1 MPKQFITIVLT
12 LLSTIIPLAGAP
24 DTPYPFDTVIAYQ
37 HVLDRDQ
44 QDLADLVY
52 KSLSSYDYEVEL
64 PHPVSVECIDAVL
77 ENILND
83 YPELFHVGD
92 SYAYYYAGPDESYG
106 IEGIS
111 FTPAMGRDEAEAT
124 WAAMTAVHGQISEV
138 MPLEWSD
145 FEKELF
151 IHDVLAQAIDY
162 SIDEDEDY
170 TPQGALLR
178 GEAACEGYA
187 EAFNLLLRL
196 SGIPS
201 STVSGDADGG
211 PHEWNI
217 VNIDGVYSLV
227 DLTWDDQDGYM
238 SHTYFNIT
246 QEMME
251 RDHEPYSYYEALPD
265 ALSLERNLH
274 ALSGSLYDEEA
285 DMSAVLDK
293 LFTEASQ
300 DGNASVRFT
309 SNAAY
314 SAFIRTFDDN
324 VQDWSKGHESISYS
338 IANDDVQLVIT
349 ILDFT
354 IDT

>member
-1 MPKQFITIVLT
+1 MLKQFITIVLS
-12 LLSTIIPLAGAP
+12 LSATIVPLTGAP
-24 DTPYPFDTVIAYQ
+24 DTPYSFHTVIAYQ
-37 HVLDRDQ
+37 HVLDKEQ
-44 QDLADLVY
+44 QGIADLVY

-64 PHPVSVECIDAVL
+64 PYPVSVECIDAVL

-92 SYAYYYAGPDESYG
+92 SYAYYYAGPDESHG
-106 IEGIS
+106 IDGIS
-111 FTPAMGRDEAEAT
+111 FTPAMGQEEAEAT
-124 WAAMTAVHGQISEV
+124 WAAMLDVHGQINEV
-138 MPLEWSD
+138 MPIEWSD

-151 IHDVLAQAIDY
+151 IHDALVNAVDY

-227 DLTWDDQDGYM
+227 DLTWDDQAGYM

-246 QEMME
+246 EEMMG

-274 ALSGSLYDEEA
+274 ALSGSLYGDEA
-285 DMSAVLDK
+285 DMSEVLDK
-293 LFTEASQ
+293 LFTEAAQ
-300 DGNASVRFT
+300 EGNASVQFVD
-309 SNAAY
+309 NAAY

-324 VQDWSKGHESISYS
+324 VQAWSNGHGSVSYS
-338 IANDDVQLVIT
+338 IAKDDAQFAIT
-349 ILDFT
+349 VLDFT
-354 IDT
+354 LET